1 MERLY
6 VAALIKND
14 VLLPQCGQYLLF
26 IDADTLF
33 QLAVY
38 FLVDFGYQLHG
49 RLYALFIAMRGAG
62 GDGLMVGYTY
72 FVELFQVGGIN
83 RDKIDTF
90 VEWEPVVVSFQKY
103 PVVE

>member
-1 MERLY
+1 MERFLPGRSVSGILY
-6 VAALIKND
+6 GKALRCGSDKND

-49 RLYALFIAMRGAG
+49 RLYALFIAMRGAVAMA
-62 GDGLMVGYTY
+62 LWSATRI
-72 FVELFQVGGIN
+72 L
-83 RDKIDTF
+83 
-90 VEWEPVVVSFQKY
+90 
-103 PVVE
+103 